1 MTFKSGF
8 VAVIGRPNVGKSTLT
23 NFLAGRKI
31 SIMSP
36 KPQTTRNTIRTIVT
50 TEQSQIIFLDT
61 PGIHTPKNKLGKFM
75 VNQAFHSLK
84 DVDCVIYI
92 VEPIRKEILEADLS
106 IMENLKDTAKKV
118 ILLINK
124 IDRVTKESLLKTIDL
139 YSKALPF
146 GEIIP
151 VSLLKKENTA
161 NLNQIITNHLPEGP
175 MYFDKDDITDQ
186 PEKVIVSEYIR
197 EKVLLFLREE
207 VPHGVGVEVV
217 TFTERK
223 GKQIIDIEAT
233 IYCERKTHKGIII
246 GKNGAMLKK
255 IGTSARK
262 DIENLLATKVFLTLW
277 VKVKEDW
284 RNSNFM
290 LKSLGYTDNE
300 S

>member
-23 NFLAGRKI
+23 NFLTGRKI

-36 KPQTTRNTIRTIVT
+36 KPQTTRNTIRAIVT
-50 TEQSQIIFLDT
+50 SEQSQIVFLDT

-84 DVDCVIYI
+84 DVDCVVYI
-92 VEPIRKEILEADLS
+92 VEPIRKEILEADLR
-106 IMENLKDTAKKV
+106 IMDNLKDSAKKV

-124 IDRVTKESLLKTIDL
+124 IDRVTKESLLKSIEL

-151 VSLLKKENTA
+151 VSLLKKENTEQ
-161 NLNQIITNHLPEGP
+161 LSQIIENYLPEGP

-186 PEKVIVSEYIR
+186 LEKVIVSEYIR

-217 TFTERK
+217 TFTKRSE
-223 GKQIIDIEAT
+223 KQIIDIEAN

-246 GKNGAMLKK
+246 GKKGSMLKK
-255 IGTSARK
+255 IGSSARK
-262 DIENLLATKVFLTLW
+262 DIENLLGTKVFLTLW

-290 LKSLGYTDNE
+290 LKNLGYTDNE

>member
-8 VAVIGRPNVGKSTLT
+8 VAVIGRANVGKSTLT
-23 NFLAGRKI
+23 NYLAGRKI

-50 TEQSQIIFLDT
+50 NEQSQIIFLDT
-61 PGIHTPKNKLGKFM
+61 PGIHTPKNKLGKYM
-75 VNQAFHSLK
+75 VNQAFSSLK

-92 VEPIRKEILEADLS
+92 VEPVKKEILEADLR
-106 IMENLKDTAKKV
+106 IMENLKDTSKKV

-124 IDRVTKESLLKTIDL
+124 IDRVEKDELLISIDL

-151 VSLLKKENTA
+151 VSLLKKENTE
-161 NLNQIITNHLPEGP
+161 NLNKIITKYLPEGP
-175 MYFDKDDITDQ
+175 MYFDKDDLTDQ

-197 EKVLLFLREE
+197 EKILLFLREE

-217 TFTERK
+217 TFTERS
-223 GKQIIDIEAT
+223 GKQMIDIEAT

-246 GKNGAMLKK
+246 GKNGSMLKK
-255 IGTSARK
+255 IGSSARR
-262 DIENLLATKVFLTLW
+262 DIENLLAMKVYLTLW

-290 LKSLGYTDNE
+290 LRNLGYTDNE